1 MRLMAGIAG
10 QTTGVIGT
18 GHLGEGV
25 RLGRVGLVAAGAN
38 HGGIGQGR
46 LDRSGIIGVPGLR
59 AVANLTV
66 QSGMPAPFLLIHY
79 IGVTAFADFVTGVGD
94 RACCHF
100 SDGSAAV
107 VSVLAEGFGND
118 SGTQDDERDERD
130 QHDSG
135 EPKKVFDVL
144 EQNLTLACERHV

>member
-10 QTTGVIGT
+10 QTTGVIGA

-46 LDRSGIIGVPGLR
+46 LYRSGIIGVPGLWAMADF
-59 AVANLTV
+59 AVK
-66 QSGMPAPFLLIHY
+66 SGMPAQFLLIHY
-79 IGVTAFADFVTGVGD
+79 IGMAAFTDFVTGMGD
-94 RACCHF
+94 RACCQF
-100 SDGSAAV
+100 SDGVTAV
-107 VSVLAEGFGND
+107 VPVLAEGSGND
-118 SGTQDDERDERD
+118 SGAQDDEGDERD
-130 QHDSG
+130 HHDSG